1 MLGNHGRGLTKALFT
16 RPALALGRLGGGALT
31 HASDLDL
38 IVIYDVGGV
47 EASDGARPLAA
58 RAYYARLTQALLQLA
73 RNAVQH
79 TQDGDRIHLASRW
92 VTSGAGQWSLAF
104 TVADHGPG
112 VPPGHEKRIF
122 ERFHRAGGGDPH
134 HPGAGLGLPIVRAIA
149 EGHGGSVSVAPTPGG
164 GATVH
169 IELPPAPAW

>member
-1 MLGNHGRGLTKALFT
+1 MAPVDVAALTLELDSKAQ
-16 RPALALGRLGGGALT
+16 RLG
-31 HASDLDL
+31 DRDWVLDEL
-38 IVIYDVGGV
+38 AEGTA
-47 EASDGARPLAA
+47 ELDGQ
-58 RAYYARLTQALLQLA
+58 RLTQALLQLA

-112 VPPGHEKRIF
+112 VPPGHETKIF

-164 GATVH
+164 GATFTLLVPVENH
-169 IELPPAPAW
+169 TPAPADDALDEQADPGEDD